1 MFSGCCCTDSQDSQ
15 EAQFNLPIASD
26 EKTIPY
32 LATDRRIATSKDVPS
47 ARSTRSLT
55 PEEKEAEK
63 VRLQGLVN
71 NFAKKAVRGC
81 PCVYFKEGTATR
93 FETQYRIDKSLEYL
107 ILVNPQEPGVT
118 EVACPIAA
126 IQDIYSMAEDGSSCF
141 PPEVIAALGEEDR
154 ERLLMI
160 VFSDTDGKLFRFC
173 LVEESTE
180 SRDTFLECM
189 RQAEKPREM
198 LFLLLLQAMA
208 TSVSADAS
216 CLMQTSSPDRKAL
229 PQGPRLRTGEAAAPN
244 EAFQQLAFSAR
255 GLVETLATLQ
265 RRLRHRVRISKSAC
279 VLGCEA
285 PKRGG
290 LSGEALSPFSAS
302 ASLLPRFQANA
313 TAMPTNFIAKY
324 QRLSPNKTLVMWVV
338 VLTPVWFLVGW
349 CLLRLEMNRPIATSV
364 RERRDRPEARGW
376 NFH

>member
-1 MFSGCCCTDSQDSQ
+1 
-15 EAQFNLPIASD
+15 
-26 EKTIPY
+26 
-32 LATDRRIATSKDVPS
+32 
-47 ARSTRSLT
+47 
-55 PEEKEAEK
+55 
-63 VRLQGLVN
+63 
-71 NFAKKAVRGC
+71 
-81 PCVYFKEGTATR
+81 
-93 FETQYRIDKSLEYL
+93 
-107 ILVNPQEPGVT
+107 
-118 EVACPIAA
+118 
-126 IQDIYSMAEDGSSCF
+126 
-141 PPEVIAALGEEDR
+141 
-154 ERLLMI
+154 
-160 VFSDTDGKLFRFC
+160 
-173 LVEESTE
+173 
-180 SRDTFLECM
+180 
-189 RQAEKPREM
+189 M

-265 RRLRHRVRISKSAC
+265 RRLRHRELLLSQP
-279 VLGCEA
+279 A
-285 PKRGG
+285 P
-290 LSGEALSPFSAS
+290 EPPAAPA
-302 ASLLPRFQANA
+302 APAAPVPQANA